1 MRAGYVFGDTD
12 GKYADKHRGVIT
24 MRWERI
30 DRVRAQM
37 AERGM
42 SSLIVSDPLS
52 IYYLTD
58 LYIEPGERMLALLI
72 RPDAVKLYVNA
83 LFPVEEQQGLEMCV
97 LHDGYEPVEHLARD
111 VSGVVGV
118 DKNWPS
124 RFLLALM
131 ERASIRPVLGSAAVD
146 VCRMCKDASELE
158 EMRRAS
164 AGNDR
169 VMERSIPLL
178 REGMTEREFAAIM
191 NRIYEEEGMPRVAF
205 EPLICFGANGA
216 FPHHETGDTRLKL
229 GDAVII
235 DTGHRYGM
243 YCSDMT
249 RTVFFG
255 SCSDEQRKVYEIV
268 ERANRAAESVAKPG
282 ARLCD
287 VDAAARSVIEQAG
300 FGEFFTHRTGHGI
313 GIDVHEPPDV
323 AATNPQVIEPG
334 MVFSVE
340 PGIYL
345 PGRFGVRIEDLVAIT
360 DTGCE
365 VLNSHTHELTIVK

>member
-1 MRAGYVFGDTD
+1 
-12 GKYADKHRGVIT
+12 
-24 MRWERI
+24 MRWERM

-42 SSLIVSDPLS
+42 NSLIVSDPMS

-58 LYIEPGERMLALLI
+58 ILIAPGERMLALLVK
-72 RPDAVKLYVNA
+72 PDCVRLYVNA
-83 LFPVEEQQGLEMCV
+83 LFPVDKQEGLDICV
-97 LHDGYEPVEHLARD
+97 LHDGEEPTCQLARD

-131 ERASIRPVLGSAAVD
+131 ERASIRPIVGSGAVD
-146 VCRMCKDASELE
+146 VCRMHKDAFELD

-169 VMERSIPLL
+169 VMARSIPLL
-178 REGMTEREFAAIM
+178 REGMSEREFAAVM
-191 NRIYEEEGMPRVAF
+191 NGIYEEEGMPRVAF
-205 EPLICFGANGA
+205 DPLICFGANGA
-216 FPHHETGDTRLKL
+216 FPHHETGDTRLKP
-229 GDAVII
+229 GDSVII

-249 RTVFFG
+249 RTVFFR
-255 SCSDEQRKVYEIV
+255 SVTDEQRRVYEIV
-268 ERANRAAESVAKPG
+268 ERANRAAESVARPG
-282 ARLCD
+282 VRLSEID
-287 VDAAARSVIEQAG
+287 EAARSVIADAG
-300 FGEFFTHRTGHGI
+300 YGDFFTHRTGHGI

-323 AATNPQVIEPG
+323 AGTNPQLAEPG

-345 PGRFGVRIEDLVAIT
+345 PGCFGVRIEDLVAIT
-360 DTGCE
+360 ADGGE
-365 VLNSHTHELTIVK
+365 VLNRHTHELTIVD